1 MLILYNPRAAEHK
14 ARLPMSIAALAAV
27 LEGVR
32 DYQIVDGN
40 IDPDPQRTI
49 STIVGA
55 TPGPHVLLCTVMPG
69 PQLSRAVPHTRALK
83 QRHPHL
89 TTVWGG
95 YFPSMHPEVTLR
107 SGYVD
112 YVVQGQGERTLLEL
126 LDVLEHGGSLSQV
139 DGLCYLDQGRI
150 KRNRPRSLTD
160 PNELPRFPYH
170 RFPMERYL
178 GHTFMGRRTVCHHS
192 SVSCPY
198 PCSFC
203 AVIKVYGRAWLAE
216 TPERMHGTLQH
227 LQQTYGVDAV
237 EFYDN
242 NFFTQEARTVEF
254 AERIRGMGISWWG
267 EGRVDTLLKYS
278 EQSWSSMRA
287 AGLKSVFM
295 GAESGSAAALAEM
308 KKNPLK
314 THDTLEIARRCE
326 TYGVVPEFSFVLGNP
341 KNPRRDIDESI
352 DFIYEVKKISPRCEI
367 SLYLYT
373 PMPGG
378 DMYDEAVAR
387 GFAYPETLEE
397 WVSDRWLRFSSM
409 RDPQTPWLA
418 PRDIARVHDFEAV
431 LNAHFP
437 SHTDIKLTR
446 LQRRSLHALS
456 LLRYRLH
463 VYTHPLELRAA
474 LARVRYRHPQVEGF

>member
-1 MLILYNPRAAEHK
+1 MLVLYNPRAAEHK
-14 ARLPMSIAALAAV
+14 ARIPMSLAALAAV

-32 DYQIVDGN
+32 EYVIVDGN
-40 IDPDPQRTI
+40 IDPDPL
-49 STIVGA
+49 STIAAALDA
-55 TPGPHVLLCTVMPG
+55 TTGPHVLLCTVMPG
-69 PQLSRAVPHTRALK
+69 PQLSRAVPHSKALK
-83 QRHPHL
+83 QRYSRL
-89 TTVWGG
+89 TIVWGG
-95 YFPSMHPEVTLR
+95 YFPSMHPEVALH

-126 LDVLEHGGSLSQV
+126 LDVLEHGGSLRAV
-139 DGLCYLDQGRI
+139 DGLCYLEQGTLR
-150 KRNRPRSLTD
+150 RNRPRTLAD
-160 PNELPRFPYH
+160 PNDLPMFPYH
-170 RFPMERYL
+170 RLPMQLYL
-178 GHTFMGRRTVCHHS
+178 GHTFMGRKTVCHHS
-192 SVSCPY
+192 SVSCPF

-216 TPERMHGTLQH
+216 TPERMHGILQH
-227 LQQTYGVDAV
+227 LQQVYGVDAV

-254 AERIRGMGISWWG
+254 AERIRDMGIAWWG

-278 EQSWSSMRA
+278 ETTWSLMRA

-326 TYGVVPEFSFVLGNP
+326 AYGVVPEFSFVLGNP
-341 KNPRRDIDESI
+341 KDPRRDIDESI
-352 DFIYEVKKISPRCEI
+352 AFIYEVKKISPKSEI

-378 DMYDEAVAR
+378 EMYDEAVAR
-387 GFAYPETLEE
+387 GFAYPDTLEE
-397 WVSDRWLRFSSM
+397 WISDRWLRFSSM
-409 RDPQTPWLA
+409 RDPQTPWLTSQ
-418 PRDIARVHDFEAV
+418 DVGRVHDFESV

-446 LQRRSLHALS
+446 LQRSTLRALS
-456 LLRYRLH
+456 WLRYRLH
-463 VYTHPLELRAA
+463 VYAHPLELRAA
-474 LARVRYRHPQVEGF
+474 LAGVRYRHPQLEGF